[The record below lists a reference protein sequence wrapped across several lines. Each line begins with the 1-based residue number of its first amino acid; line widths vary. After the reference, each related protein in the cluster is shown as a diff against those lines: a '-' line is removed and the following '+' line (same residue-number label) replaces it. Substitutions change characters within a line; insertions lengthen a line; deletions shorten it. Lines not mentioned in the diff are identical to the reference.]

1 MASESEDNQGSTAD
15 LVRALSEQTSRLVR
29 DEMELAKV
37 ELAEKGKKAGIGIGV
52 FGVAG
57 VIALYGL
64 GAIVAF
70 AVAILAK
77 AVATWL
83 AALIVGVVLFVV
95 AGVLALIG
103 KGQVS
108 NATPAAPGQ
117 AITSIKTDVDVV
129 KERAQSGR
137 SSA

>member
-1 MASESEDNQGSTAD
+1 MASEDNQGSTAD

-37 ELAEKGKKAGIGIGV
+37 ELADKGKKAGIGIGV

-70 AVAILAK
+70 AIAILAK

-103 KGQVS
+103 KGQVAK
-108 NATPAAPGQ
+108 ATPAAPGQ

-137 SSA
+137 SNA